1 MTAVRGPSQ
10 PNIVR
15 LNIGC
20 GRSPTPGWIN
30 YDNSPSVWMARWPL
44 LARILA
50 PLLARLGLIDQHAL
64 AFVAFCR
71 SHRIRHADAARH
83 IPHADGTVD
92 AIYASHMLEH
102 LDRAE
107 ARSFLAECR
116 RVLKPGGILRLAV
129 PDLRNAAYRYLRLSD
144 ADGFLRHLQF
154 DLDKPREPVARLRR
168 MLDGGRGHHWM
179 SDRDSL
185 LALVGAAG
193 FADVEP
199 AEDGR
204 TRIADPGG
212 LDLDEREADSLCLE
226 ARRP

>member
-1 MTAVRGPSQ
+1 MPT
-10 PNIVR
+10 R

-30 YDNSPSVWMARWPL
+30 YDNSPSVWLARWPL
-44 LARILA
+44 LAQLA
-50 PLLARLGLIDQHAL
+50 ARLGLIDRHAL
-64 AFVAFCR
+64 DFVDFCR
-71 SHRIRHADAARH
+71 SQNIRHADAARR
-83 IPHADGTVD
+83 IPHAAGSVE

-129 PDLRNAAYRYLRLSD
+129 PDLRNAAYQYLRLSD

-154 DLDKPREPVARLRR
+154 DLDKPRGAIARLRR
-168 MLDGGRGHHWM
+168 MLSGGRGHHWM
-179 SDRDSL
+179 YDRDSL
-185 LALVGAAG
+185 LALIEGAG
-193 FADVEP
+193 FTEVELV
-199 AEDGR
+199 EEGR

-212 LDLDEREADSLCLE
+212 LDLTERETDSLCLE

>member
-1 MTAVRGPSQ
+1 MST
-10 PNIVR
+10 R

-20 GRSPTPGWIN
+20 GRSPTPDWIN

-44 LARILA
+44 SARILA
-50 PLLARLGLIDQHAL
+50 PFLARLGLIDRHAL

-71 SHRIRHADAARH
+71 SHRIRHADAARR
-83 IPHADGTVD
+83 IPHASGTVD

-102 LDRAE
+102 LDRVE

-129 PDLRNAAYRYLRLSD
+129 PDLRNAAYQYLRLSD
-144 ADGFLRHLQF
+144 GDGFLRHLQF
-154 DLDKPREPVARLRR
+154 DLDKPRGPIARLRH
-168 MLDGGRGHHWM
+168 MLSGGRGHHWM
-179 SDRDSL
+179 YDSDSL
-185 LALVGAAG
+185 VALVEGAG

-199 AEDGR
+199 VEEGR
-204 TRIADPGG
+204 TRIADPGS
-212 LDLDEREADSLCLE
+212 LDLNEREADSLCIE